1 MKSKTIW
8 YVCLALILFGGFLVD
23 NLNQILGIA
32 ILGLSA
38 YTAGAY
44 HMKFRLEGA
53 DEKTN
58 RKTKLLQKYKR

>member
-8 YVCLALILFGGFLVD
+8 FICLALILYGGYLADTF
-23 NLNQILGIA
+23 NQTIGTV

-44 HMKFRLEGA
+44 HIKIKLEKG
-53 DEKTN
+53 DNESK
-58 RKTKLLQKYKR
+58 KLFP